1 MLYVYYG
8 SDTNK
13 VRSEALA
20 KLAATNFS
28 RIESGNFSVGQVTSS
43 SKGQSLFGGLEGY
56 LLDNPSENSE
66 YWTEV
71 ISNLDSLSKSEHLFV
86 MVESTI
92 LAEDKKKITK
102 FATEIIEYKK
112 TKTDDFNQFALTD
125 ALAARDKRQLWLLL
139 QESLKNGSAAEE
151 IIGILW
157 WQLKTMRL
165 AALTNSAAEAGMK
178 DYPYKKAKAA
188 LLKFPLPLVVQQSR
202 ALTALYHDA
211 RSGKGDMLEQL
222 EIWTLSL

>member
-13 VRSEALA
+13 VRAEALA
-20 KLAATNFS
+20 KLETTNFS
-28 RIESGNFSVGQVTSS
+28 RIEASNFNVGQVLSS
-43 SKGQSLFGGLEGY
+43 AEGQSLFGGNEAY

-66 YWTEV
+66 YWNEV
-71 ISNLDSLSKSEHLFV
+71 LNGLDTLAKSEHLFV
-86 MVESTI
+86 LVEAAI

-102 FATEIIEYKK
+102 FAAEITEYKK
-112 TKTDDFNQFALTD
+112 TKTDEFNQFALTD

-139 QESLKNGSAAEE
+139 QESLKNGSVAEE

-165 AALTNSAAEAGMK
+165 AALTASATEAGMK

-188 LLKFPLPLVVQQSR
+188 LLKFPLPLVVEKSR
-202 ALTALYHDA
+202 SLTALYHDA

-222 EIWTLSL
+222 EVWTLSL